1 MVRFRGWAVFGRDG
15 IREVIGRPGVLQG
28 VMRWVLIGL
37 AIALVLGIGWVA
49 GGRRLTTLID
59 RMRTVRI
66 TSLPVTPLVYR
77 DHSLYI
83 GQHPVG
89 LWVDLTMRRD
99 SLNRLVVSNGGKEF
113 TLGPAKDGGELAAEP
128 GDEVS
133 FTIDHSL
140 VSWPTP
146 LEMNFMTGAS
156 PSWKRY
162 LYYQLA
168 WKKQAGARMEIVWR
182 YEQWFYSVHG
192 WSGLGG
198 MSSLQPTGLLRFEI
212 RN

>member
-1 MVRFRGWAVFGRDG
+1 
-15 IREVIGRPGVLQG
+15 
-28 VMRWVLIGL
+28 MRWVLIGL
-37 AIALVLGIGWVA
+37 AVALVLGIGWVA
-49 GGRRLTTLID
+49 GGRQLTALID
-59 RMRTVRI
+59 RVRTVRV
-66 TSLPVTPLVYR
+66 TALPVPPLSYR
-77 DHSLYI
+77 DHSLHI

-89 LWVDLTMRRD
+89 LPVDLSARRD
-99 SLNRLVVSNGGKEF
+99 SLNRLVVSSGGKEF
-113 TLGPAKDGGELAAEP
+113 TLGPSKDGTEFAAES

-133 FTIDHSL
+133 FTVDHSL

-146 LEMNFMTGAS
+146 LEMNFMTGAA

-162 LYYQLA
+162 LYYTLA